1 MRCSASHCHAN
12 IGAYP
17 DRSAHAAV
25 AVLHLVGS
33 TVLNFPPLIPFG
45 VIPVSSDHRV
55 RLARPT
61 HSKTAKDKTMQLK
74 FSHVDIVVHDLDKAV
89 DYYRRICSPGR
100 SASCS
105 FSRSPGT

>member
-1 MRCSASHCHAN
+1 
-12 IGAYP
+12 
-17 DRSAHAAV
+17 
-25 AVLHLVGS
+25 
-33 TVLNFPPLIPFG
+33 
-45 VIPVSSDHRV
+45 
-55 RLARPT
+55 
-61 HSKTAKDKTMQLK
+61 MQLK